1 MRRVRSN
8 LRHVALAL
16 LLATPALAATSPNI
30 GPGTTDG
37 DIGEAS
43 LGAPRNDMPVQTAK
57 AAPKPLVSANPLW
70 AIPLS
75 TLTATRERPLFSPS
89 RRPPKPVV
97 ANAPAIPRPQPRPP
111 VVAEHP
117 DLILVGTVT
126 GETQSVAVF
135 IDPATHGTIRLRTGE
150 NHKGWTLR
158 SVEAKSVTLHK
169 GNTTETLALPLPSGT
184 AGSKPIVSALP
195 PAPPPP
201 PPMAAQPVG
210 AIGPEGPVPQ
220 QQGCMPEP
228 IGC

>member
-1 MRRVRSN
+1 MRRVHSN

-16 LLATPALAATSPNI
+16 LLATPALAATSPKI

-43 LGAPRNDMPVQTAK
+43 LGAPRNDMPVQAAK

-89 RRPPKPVV
+89 RRAPKPVV
-97 ANAPAIPRPQPRPP
+97 ANAPAIPRPQPPLP
-111 VVAEHP
+111 VIAEHP

-126 GETQSVAVF
+126 GETRGIAVF
-135 IDPATHGTIRLRTGE
+135 IDRATRDTVRLRTGE

-158 SVEAKSVTLHK
+158 SIEAKSVTLRK
-169 GNTTETLALPLPSGT
+169 GNTIETLALPPPTAT
-184 AGSKPIVSALP
+184 AGSKPMVSVLP
-195 PAPPPP
+195 PPRPPPP
-201 PPMAAQPVG
+201 VAAQPVG
-210 AIGPEGPVPQ
+210 AVAPEKPASQ
-220 QQGCMPEP
+220 LQGCMPDP